1 MADRLKGALNAA
13 KTKASAAVAG
23 ASTAIENRRNASKN
37 DGAGGMTTQQLAVAL
52 KESRRGEKEATERA
66 EALERAQASL
76 NGEMRRMA
84 NEMAEIKEAY
94 ESAVKEKEEMRT
106 KASSIWTEMTAEIET
121 LKQENERIR
130 ATEGADEVAE
140 EALKKA
146 EQKGHI
152 EARALR
158 KVIEEDRAKFAELEK
173 ELKDQLKELED
184 MLAAAKEGALDVG
197 EQRDRTLLLE
207 SKVTEL
213 ESELRA
219 KVEALTLAEK
229 AGAATQEL
237 ESQLA
242 RAREECNQ
250 AKEDTH
256 KATASQ
262 QEVASALEVAK
273 SELQATTVALEREKS
288 FVSKLKESEAA
299 LKDEITGLRAE
310 LDAKVAELRTAQ
322 TALASGQSSNQEVE
336 SARQLLESQLA
347 SVQAELRSKSEALDR
362 AQASSSTAVQE
373 LESQVAALRSDLEEK
388 SQSLNAA
395 EASGARAQEA
405 ESARQLLESQ
415 LASVQ
420 AELQSKSEALDQAC
434 AASVMTSQGLESNLN
449 VAKEEA
455 RALESDLETL
465 RAELTTLRGEL
476 EHKQEVI
483 NSFEQNSNEARQE
496 LEAKLQASLQHARES
511 VETVTKASEEAKM
524 SLNNDLEALKANLEA
539 SERKNAVM
547 EEELRLTNEALNR
560 TSVEASGIEGVR
572 AQLAEVSNK
581 YRDSEKQ
588 CRILDEAL
596 QEANER
602 LREMEDRLKDA
613 EASDATAAE
622 ALRVANEQAAKAK
635 DSAASIAST
644 SATQFAQE
652 RQMMKNALG
661 ELQTERDILV
671 KMLKTFHAHSNIH
684 STSVEPRTDDQ
695 APFDFAKRFT
705 EAPSLAGVFTPRK
718 RTPYVEQPASPQN

>member
-37 DGAGGMTTQQLAVAL
+37 DGAGGVTTQQLAVAL

-347 SVQAELRSKSEALDR
+347 SVQAEL
-362 AQASSSTAVQE
+362 
-373 LESQVAALRSDLEEK
+373 
-388 SQSLNAA
+388 
-395 EASGARAQEA
+395 
-405 ESARQLLESQ
+405 
-415 LASVQ
+415 
-420 AELQSKSEALDQAC
+420 QSKSEALDQAC

-455 RALESDLETL
+455 RALKSDLETL

-602 LREMEDRLKDA
+602 LRDMEDRLKDA

>member
-347 SVQAELRSKSEALDR
+347 SVQAEL
-362 AQASSSTAVQE
+362 
-373 LESQVAALRSDLEEK
+373 
-388 SQSLNAA
+388 
-395 EASGARAQEA
+395 
-405 ESARQLLESQ
+405 
-415 LASVQ
+415 
-420 AELQSKSEALDQAC
+420 QSKSEALDQAC

>member
-299 LKDEITGLRAE
+299 LKDEITGLRTE

-322 TALASGQSSNQEVE
+322 TALASGQSSNQEV
-336 SARQLLESQLA
+336 
-347 SVQAELRSKSEALDR
+347 
-362 AQASSSTAVQE
+362 
-373 LESQVAALRSDLEEK
+373 
-388 SQSLNAA
+388 
-395 EASGARAQEA
+395 

-455 RALESDLETL
+455 RALKSDLETL

>member
-23 ASTAIENRRNASKN
+23 ASTAIENRRNANKN

-336 SARQLLESQLA
+336 SARQS
-347 SVQAELRSKSEALDR
+347 
-362 AQASSSTAVQE
+362 
-373 LESQVAALRSDLEEK
+373 
-388 SQSLNAA
+388 
-395 EASGARAQEA
+395 
-405 ESARQLLESQ
+405 LESQ

-455 RALESDLETL
+455 RALKSDLETL

-572 AQLAEVSNK
+572 AQLAEVSDK

-602 LREMEDRLKDA
+602 LRDMEDRLKDA